1 VNEESMGLF
10 FAKYGPIGT
19 VKIMWRTSLL
29 SPNPNQADTLARGED
44 ELLAVRKG
52 RGALTGFI
60 NFMARED
67 AAKALN
73 ELDGLDWGGNQIRV
87 AWGKPMPLPIE
98 PIYGELNV
106 ALPLA

>member
-1 VNEESMGLF
+1 MKKAWGYSSLNMDQLALSRSCGVSLF
-10 FAKYGPIGT
+10 FNLIDPANI
-19 VKIMWRTSLL
+19 I
-29 SPNPNQADTLARGED
+29 ARGED

-52 RGALTGFI
+52 RGALTGFV

-98 PIYGELNV
+98 PIYGQLCQIFSLNK
-106 ALPLA
+106 